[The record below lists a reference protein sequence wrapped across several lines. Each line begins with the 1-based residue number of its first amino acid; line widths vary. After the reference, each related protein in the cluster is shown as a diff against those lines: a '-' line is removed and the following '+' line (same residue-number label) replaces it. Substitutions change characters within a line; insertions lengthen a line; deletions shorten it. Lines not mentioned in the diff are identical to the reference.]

1 LNQIRAY
8 DRYHSLSPCFRS
20 HFFLPFVICAGNPGR
35 AGSGSVIYKSDLIS
49 NDGNDGEKCML
60 SDSEE
65 IWTGYHYLGEHVT
78 NNVAEYS
85 GLIEG
90 LKQAVA
96 MKITSLLIQGTQ
108 QSWSSI

>member
-1 LNQIRAY
+1 MTAIVHIVLAVG
-8 DRYHSLSPCFRS
+8 LT
-20 HFFLPFVICAGNPGR
+20 FLGRLLFVGNPGR
-35 AGSGSVIYKSDLIS
+35 AGSGSVIYKSDLVS
-49 NDGNDGEKCML
+49 NDGNNGEKCIL

-65 IWTGYHYLGEHVT
+65 IWTGYHYLGEHIT

-96 MKITSLLIQGTQ
+96 MKITSLLIQGTH
-108 QSWSSI
+108 QSESSCWF